1 MQVADISVLSE
12 KNKVVGCSFNQSF
25 VGLWVV
31 DLKDVRPF
39 GLGRNSAADNPV
51 HSAAAAAAAV
61 ARSEPSLPGSMSG
74 RGEIPRGSSGGG
86 VSASMA
92 PLPPRRSAAVGS
104 TVISPQRRVSNGEE
118 PAAGRG
124 SGGGGGGGGAE
135 GRPYGR
141 AMERG
146 TSSGLEP
153 SSRQQPVMAAPSGVL
168 TRLNSVGSAAAA
180 GRYVAAGAGDSFD
193 APPEAMQRPASFP
206 NSSQRPGAAA
216 AAAYAASA
224 KPGGVGMVSVGVGV
238 GDSLARGQVDPG
250 QLYAL
255 AEQGAAAVG
264 QRLEPSG
271 GGVRPNRSSAGP
283 REDVGLSRGDQL
295 QQQQPPGRR
304 SDADVVADIL
314 GRHDQVGRRFLL
326 PSPPFPHVTPLDPE
340 PCPYD
345 PSMLLTHLTHLTLHF
360 RP

>member
-51 HSAAAAAAAV
+51 HSAAAAAV

-104 TVISPQRRVSNGEE
+104 TALSPQRRVSNGEE
-118 PAAGRG
+118 SVAAGRG
-124 SGGGGGGGGAE
+124 SGGGGGVGGGGAE

-146 TSSGLEP
+146 ISSGLEP

-180 GRYVAAGAGDSFD
+180 GRYAAAGAGDSFD

-206 NSSQRPGAAA
+206 NSSRPGAAA

-295 QQQQPPGRR
+295 QQQQQPARR

-326 PSPPFPHVTPLDPE
+326 PSPPSPPVTPLNSV
-340 PCPYD
+340 PCLHD
-345 PSMLLTHLTHLTLHF
+345 LGILLTHLTLHLG
-360 RP
+360 P